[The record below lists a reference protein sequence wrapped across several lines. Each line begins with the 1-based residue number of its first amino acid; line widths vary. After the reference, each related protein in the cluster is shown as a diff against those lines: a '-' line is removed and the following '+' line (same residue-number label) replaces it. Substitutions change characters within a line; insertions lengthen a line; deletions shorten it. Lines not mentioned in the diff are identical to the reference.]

1 MKFKFTCR
9 ITAWDYWQLSMYNTY
24 SSIVGVCNIIFTAA
38 VILLTFRFWGSSDSF
53 MRSVLLFGCCLFPLI
68 QPLVVYLQA
77 AGQVKGL
84 PEQMEMGFDDA
95 GIHVEAGG
103 KRSDLKW
110 DMVRSV
116 QKRPTL
122 LVIFSSAS
130 RGYVLSNRV
139 LGKDR
144 KALYEYVV
152 SKAGKTGSA

>member
-9 ITAWDYWQLSMYNTY
+9 TTAWDYWQLSMYHTY

-38 VILLTFRFWGSSDSF
+38 VILLTVKFWGSTDSF
-53 MRSVLLFGCCLFPLI
+53 MRSVLLFGCFLFPVI
-68 QPLVVYLQA
+68 QPMGVYLQA
-77 AGQVKGL
+77 KGQVKGL
-84 PEQMEMGFDDA
+84 PEQMVMSFDNA

-103 KRSDLKW
+103 KHSDLKW
-110 DMVRSV
+110 NLVRGV
-116 QKRPTL
+116 EKRPTL

-144 KALYEYVV
+144 EALYDYVV
-152 SKAGKTGSA
+152 LKAGKA